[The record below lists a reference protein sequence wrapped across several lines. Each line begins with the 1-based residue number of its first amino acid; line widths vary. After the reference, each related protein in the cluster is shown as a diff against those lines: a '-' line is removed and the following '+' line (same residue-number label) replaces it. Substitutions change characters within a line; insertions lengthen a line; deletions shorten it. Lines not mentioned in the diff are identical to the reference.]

1 MFKIA
6 YWIIFAVLYP
16 FYWFHVEGRENIP
29 KGSALLC
36 SNHST
41 NSDAVFLVVGN
52 GPNGDYGF
60 MAKDELF
67 QIPVLRQI
75 IRWFHA
81 FPVKRG
87 KGDTGAIRTGLSILK
102 SGKKLLIFPEGT
114 RVQNGVSVRTG
125 LPVKAKNGAAIFSH
139 RTGAPMIPVY
149 ITEGRKLFRK
159 NVVRFGK
166 PFFPSYSQAKP
177 EAEEYSRTTA
187 ELMRRIYALKNGRE
201 GE

>member
-1 MFKIA
+1 MFKIV
-6 YWIIFAVLYP
+6 YWVLYVILYP

-29 KGSALLC
+29 QGAALVC

-41 NSDAVFLVVGN
+41 NSDAIFLVVGN
-52 GPNGDYGF
+52 GPKGDYGF

-67 QIPVLRQI
+67 HIPVLRHI

-87 KGDTGAIRTGLSILK
+87 NGDAGAIRMGLSVLK

-114 RVQNGVSVRTG
+114 RVRDGVSRRTG
-125 LPVKAKNGAAIFSH
+125 LPVTAKNGAAVFSH
-139 RTGAPMIPVY
+139 RTNTPMIPVY

-159 NVVRFGK
+159 NVIRIGK
-166 PFFPSYSQAKP
+166 PFMGEYSCEKP
-177 EAEEYSRTTA
+177 GQEEYSRTTA
-187 ELMRRIYALKNGRE
+187 ELMRRIYALRDG
-201 GE
+201 GEKA